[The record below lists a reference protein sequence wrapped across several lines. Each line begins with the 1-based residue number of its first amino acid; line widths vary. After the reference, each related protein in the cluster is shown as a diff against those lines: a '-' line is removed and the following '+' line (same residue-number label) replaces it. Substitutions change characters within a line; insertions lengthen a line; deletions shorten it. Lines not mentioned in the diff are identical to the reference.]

1 MHHYHHH
8 YYRYIS
14 DKQSQVFIKSR
25 PLIFR
30 IKSPRKQCC
39 WLISLSCVWQ
49 VREGM
54 WLKYQ
59 IFIQN
64 VRKLRGPLS
73 AIQKFLFATFFY
85 PIFSKPFF
93 GDFFGDFLLAT
104 FFPRYV
110 LSDCFF
116 GDFLLRLLPRAQST
130 VRAGKWRFQHHRQ
143 RRVIGLCL
151 LRNPLWAKIL
161 SSWRRH
167 NAVREHKEG

>member
-73 AIQKFLFATFFY
+73 AIQKFHPPFSSRLFFTLFFRSL
-85 PIFSKPFF
+85 F
-93 GDFFGDFLLAT
+93 LAT
-104 FFPRYV
+104 FWR
-110 LSDCFF
+110 L
-116 GDFLLRLLPRAQST
+116 FLLRLLPRAQST

-143 RRVIGLCL
+143 RGVLGLCI

-161 SSWRRH
+161 H
-167 NAVREHKEG
+167 LN

>member
-59 IFIQN
+59 TFIQN

-73 AIQKFLFATFFY
+73 AIQKFHPPFSSRLFFTL
-85 PIFSKPFF
+85 
-93 GDFFGDFLLAT
+93 FLLAT

-110 LSDCFF
+110 LSDFFF

-143 RRVIGLCL
+143 RGVIGLCL

>member
-116 GDFLLRLLPRAQST
+116 LATFCCDFYRGLRARYVRENGDFNII
-130 VRAGKWRFQHHRQ
+130 VNG
-143 RRVIGLCL
+143 GL
-151 LRNPLWAKIL
+151 
-161 SSWRRH
+161 
-167 NAVREHKEG
+167 

>member
-73 AIQKFLFATFFY
+73 AIQKFHPPFSSRLFFTLFFRSLFWRLFAC
-85 PIFSKPFF
+85 
-93 GDFFGDFLLAT
+93 DFFSAICFKRLFFWRLFVAT
-104 FFPRYV
+104 
-110 LSDCFF
+110 
-116 GDFLLRLLPRAQST
+116 ST
-130 VRAGKWRFQHHRQ
+130 EGSEHGTCGKMAISTSSSTG
-143 RRVIGLCL
+143 VIGLCL